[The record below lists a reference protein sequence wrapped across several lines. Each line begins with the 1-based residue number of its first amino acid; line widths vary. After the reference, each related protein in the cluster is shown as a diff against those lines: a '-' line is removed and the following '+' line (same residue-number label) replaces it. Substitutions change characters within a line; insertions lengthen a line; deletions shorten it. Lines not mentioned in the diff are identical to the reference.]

1 MLGIVIGSAMM
12 KVIDNGINMFQIR
25 YQDADGVPR
34 LWRLDANWTF
44 IIVGSVIL
52 IAVVLD
58 QVVHVVQAKRSL
70 RVVEP
75 AVPAVPATPSPPA

>member
-1 MLGIVIGSAMM
+1 VIGSAMM
-12 KVIDNGINMFQIR
+12 KVIDNGINMFQVR

-58 QVVHVVQAKRSL
+58 QVVHVVQAKRRL
-70 RVVEP
+70 RPVEAP
-75 AVPAVPATPSPPA
+75 AAATPSLPAV